1 MTTRRKTARQLTLI
15 FHICIN
21 INTQIMEF
29 TVIKNQTCLKV
40 VHKNSGQNN
49 QLDTLQVVYKRQ
61 EKPVYYLYQ

>member
-1 MTTRRKTARQLTLI
+1 
-15 FHICIN
+15 
-21 INTQIMEF
+21 MEF
-29 TVIKNQTCLKV
+29 TVIKNKTCLKV